1 MNAQEAKQLADRVV
15 AQGVDSQFDEIMK
28 LIKKEAAA
36 GHHETTYY
44 GAVKQTVIDKLRSLG
59 YGVYPTT
66 HRNETDTQIK
76 WS

>member
-1 MNAQEAKQLADRVV
+1 MNAQEAKQLADRVST
-15 AQGVDSQFDEIMK
+15 QGIDSQFDEIMK

-44 GAVKQTVIDKLRSLG
+44 GVVKQAVADKLMKLG
-59 YGVYPTT
+59 YGIYPST

>member
-15 AQGVDSQFDEIMK
+15 TQGVDSQFDEIMK

-44 GAVKQTVIDKLRSLG
+44 GSIRPAVADKLRKLG
-59 YGVYPTT
+59 YGIYPST
-66 HRNETDTQIK
+66 HRNEIDTQIK

>member
-1 MNAQEAKQLADRVV
+1 MNAQEAKQLADRV
-15 AQGVDSQFDEIMK
+15 ATHSIDSQFDEIMK
-28 LIKKEAAA
+28 LIKKEAAS

-44 GAVKQTVIDKLRSLG
+44 GAVKPAVTDKLRELG
-59 YGVYPTT
+59 YGVYQST

>member
-15 AQGVDSQFDEIMK
+15 SHGMDSQYDEIMK
-28 LIKKEAAA
+28 LIKKEAAS

-44 GAVKQTVIDKLRSLG
+44 GAIKIAVADKLRMLG
-59 YGVYPTT
+59 YGIYPST